1 MDLSEIEQ
9 RYARH
14 IKPNYGTVTPDE
26 LNFIQEMVDKHHPQ
40 SFVEIGMASGMST
53 GFIACFMDERGGGD
67 LLSLDHDDQFFG
79 DPSKPNGFLV
89 PELYQGE
96 KVNVDLVKF
105 KTALDIHEFDRQ
117 FDMAF
122 IDANHQQPWPAID
135 MMALYPKMTG
145 PRLMIHHDL
154 RLYMKQDV
162 MFGIGPKYL
171 YDQFPDSHRIRSTA
185 NEGNIFAVDLN
196 MDQAR
201 FEALLTDL
209 FKLPWSMRTAMSP
222 EYVAKID
229 AILKRD
235 YSGALHSHFM
245 RCLEANNTPLQ
256 AQDGLT
262 TRIAQLQA
270 EIRQLQNQPNKGVLA
285 RLLGRS

>member
-122 IDANHQQPWPAID
+122 IDADKVNYITYFD
-135 MMALYPKMTG
+135 MILPKMAPG
-145 PRLMIHHDL
+145 GLIVVDNVLWSGRVL
-154 RLYMKQDV
+154 QA
-162 MFGIGPKYL
+162 
-171 YDQFPDSHRIRSTA
+171 DSEQEESTA
-185 NEGNIFAVDLN
+185 AIVAFNHHIKQLADLDRV
-196 MDQAR
+196 M
-201 FEALLTDL
+201 LTVRDGMTL
-209 FKLPWSMRTAMSP
+209 I
-222 EYVAKID
+222 VA
-229 AILKRD
+229 
-235 YSGALHSHFM
+235 
-245 RCLEANNTPLQ
+245 
-256 AQDGLT
+256 
-262 TRIAQLQA
+262 
-270 EIRQLQNQPNKGVLA
+270 
-285 RLLGRS
+285 